1 MDEIGVNYNSNING
15 VSQVLRHNGETQ
27 GNGSSLET
35 VSMNL
40 ISTEK
45 GSIEYRAYLRNSGW
59 TDWSKKR
66 SSTGFKWFSY

>member
-40 ISTEK
+40 ISAEK

-66 SSTGFKWFSY
+66 SSTRFKWFSY